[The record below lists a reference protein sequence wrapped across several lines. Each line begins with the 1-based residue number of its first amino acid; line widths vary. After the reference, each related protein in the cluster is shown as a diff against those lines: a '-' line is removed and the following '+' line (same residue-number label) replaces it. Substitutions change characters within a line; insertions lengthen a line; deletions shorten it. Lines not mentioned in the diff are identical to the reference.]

1 MQANV
6 DLSLEDLIR
15 QQKAAAAKPAAPKPA
30 TKPPVKAAKTTGYKG
45 KSTFTNGPS
54 PKPAPGSGGGAR
66 PSTPTVDLR
75 RTLKTSGSRVSGSG
89 KPDDK
94 KAVDLRQTL
103 SASTRPAIAAQ
114 GKVASAVTD
123 DLRSVLASRKSGPH
137 HHSPATHAAPAQ
149 KQQHQQH
156 QQHQQQK
163 KQWPKQGP
171 GMTKIQVVVGP
182 NGRREVRQAT
192 EPVKISIV
200 NDRVATPEPARPV
213 PNAVP
218 TVVQRPTPLSLSFVP
233 APQPPAQQPAIT
245 PAPPAQQRPGLIVI
259 SGPPGYSNYQPPM
272 PHQPYRPIHAPLP
285 HGMPHTMVPPTMAY
299 HSTGVPGYPGHFAA
313 PPVAAPPVP
322 ALAPAP
328 APLVSQ
334 PTITTPAPGLGGIT
348 VHTIRM
354 GNLHPKTTA
363 DELRRHLSDFGEIID
378 VQLLSSPEGKPLGIA
393 LISYTSEAACSAAIR
408 QFNNVSV
415 DGFTLKVDYHKPT
428 ALSSSAMA
436 RNPLPL
442 APQAH
447 PTYR

>member
-15 QQKAAAAKPAAPKPA
+15 QQKAAAGKPAAPKPA
-30 TKPPVKAAKTTGYKG
+30 TKPPVKTAKMTEYKG
-45 KSTFTNGPS
+45 GKGTFTNGTP
-54 PKPAPGSGGGAR
+54 PKSGPGSSAR

-89 KPDDK
+89 KPDEQK
-94 KAVDLRQTL
+94 SVDLRQTL
-103 SASTRPAIAAQ
+103 SMSTRPARAAQ

-137 HHSPATHAAPAQ
+137 HHPAPHAAPAQ
-149 KQQHQQH
+149 K
-156 QQHQQQK
+156 QHQQQK

-182 NGRREVRQAT
+182 NGRREVRQAR

-213 PNAVP
+213 PNAAP

-233 APQPPAQQPAIT
+233 APQPGPPVQEPAI
-245 PAPPAQQRPGLIVI
+245 APPPPTQQRPGLIVI
-259 SGPPGYSNYQPPM
+259 PAPSSYSTYPPVM
-272 PHQPYRPIHAPLP
+272 PHQPYRPVHVSLP
-285 HGMPHTMVPPTMAY
+285 HGMPHTMAPPTMGY
-299 HSTGVPGYPGHFAA
+299 HSTGAPGYPGHFAA

-328 APLVSQ
+328 FVSP
-334 PTITTPAPGLGGIT
+334 PTIATPAPGLGGLP
-348 VHTIRM
+348 VHTIRI
-354 GNLHPKTTA
+354 GNLHPKTTS
-363 DELRRHLSDFGEIID
+363 DELRRHFSDFGEIID

-393 LISYTSEAACSAAIR
+393 LISYTTETACSAAIR
-408 QFNNVSV
+408 QFNNILV
-415 DGFTLKVDYHKPT
+415 DGFTLKVDYHKVPAT
-428 ALSSSAMA
+428 SSSSTATQS
-436 RNPLPL
+436 PLPL
-442 APQAH
+442 ASQTH
-447 PTYR
+447 LTYHR